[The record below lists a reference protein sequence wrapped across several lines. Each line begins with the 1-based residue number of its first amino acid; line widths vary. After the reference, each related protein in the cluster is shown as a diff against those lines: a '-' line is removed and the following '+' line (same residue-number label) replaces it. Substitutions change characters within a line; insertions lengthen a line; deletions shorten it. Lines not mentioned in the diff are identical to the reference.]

1 MSTRTGIDTA
11 IVSKLA
17 ADHQEL
23 FIAVKAEFD
32 TSNIRVWSGKD
43 DITISSETY
52 LGAGT
57 FLSMGDIEDNQDIAS
72 SGLQVVLSG
81 MDATVLSYALNEDY
95 QNRPIT
101 VFLGFLS
108 AGSSDVVGTLIL
120 FKGRMISLEVVD
132 TPEGARVRIDAENRL
147 LDLRRP
153 SNLRYTKESQNF
165 LFSGDVGL
173 NRVNSLMDKEII
185 WGRTST
191 SAGDGG
197 GKSDMND
204 INDRYPPQRK

>member
-23 FIAVKAEFD
+23 FI
-32 TSNIRVWSGKD
+32 
-43 DITISSETY
+43 SETY

-57 FLSMGDIEDNQDIAS
+57 FLSIGDIEDNQDIAS

-95 QNRPIT
+95 QNRPIR

>member
-57 FLSMGDIEDNQDIAS
+57 FLSIGDIEDNQDIAS
-72 SGLQVVLSG
+72 SGLQVVLTG
-81 MDATVLSYALNEDY
+81 MDATVLS
-95 QNRPIT
+95 
-101 VFLGFLS
+101 
-108 AGSSDVVGTLIL
+108 
-120 FKGRMISLEVVD
+120 
-132 TPEGARVRIDAENRL
+132 
-147 LDLRRP
+147 
-153 SNLRYTKESQNF
+153 
-165 LFSGDVGL
+165 
-173 NRVNSLMDKEII
+173 
-185 WGRTST
+185 
-191 SAGDGG
+191 
-197 GKSDMND
+197 
-204 INDRYPPQRK
+204 